1 MERLEKEE
9 SIREGI
15 TLGSDVS
22 LVKNPSVHSENWLI
36 IHVSPAPPT
45 ELTEMYVHFFP
56 CVFRE
61 LVTKHF
67 SGQNL

>member
-9 SIREGI
+9 SIREDI

-36 IHVSPAPPT
+36 THVSPAPPT
-45 ELTEMYVHFFP
+45 ELEMYVHFFP